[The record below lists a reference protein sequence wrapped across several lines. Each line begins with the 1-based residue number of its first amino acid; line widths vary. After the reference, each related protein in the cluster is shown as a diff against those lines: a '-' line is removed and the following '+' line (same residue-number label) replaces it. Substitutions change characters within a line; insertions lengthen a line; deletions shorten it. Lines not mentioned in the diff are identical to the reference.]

1 MLFILSYHYPAAA
14 AFAVH
19 MPFLWYNVISSFN
32 SSPIVSYITKITIL
46 SSKLS
51 YYFDWLLILEYII
64 ARNNLE

>member
-1 MLFILSYHYPAAA
+1 MLFILSYHYPATA

-32 SSPIVSYITKITIL
+32 SSTIVSYITKITIR